1 MVGRLKGSS
10 LTAHRWR
17 VALWLSAIFGVLWVL
32 FVARG
37 ALIPFAVGA
46 VVGYALLPLV
56 ERTVAILP
64 IKNEGVRRGVAV
76 FLVYIVCG
84 GAVVLGLWLL
94 IPILADQVGKFIA
107 AFPSHIEAVNQ
118 SLTRLFDEYHQR
130 VPEATQAQLDT
141 YFRNL
146 GDTVGAAVTT
156 SVQRSVEFVTG
167 TVSVIFGYLV
177 VPFWVFYML
186 KDRYRMQHAFLEA
199 MPPYFRDDI
208 RHIFLMIDHVVGR
221 YIRAQLILGLVVGV
235 AVGIGMTVLGVP
247 LAAGLAVWAGVT
259 ELVPII
265 GPWLGAIP
273 GLLLVVGTNPGLIV
287 PVALVYLIVQQLENQ
302 LLVPRLQGEATDIS
316 AGMVILLLV
325 LGGAAFG
332 FAGLVV
338 AVPASA
344 ILREIFWYLDRRF
357 RGASAH
363 DAFAESRAARDTSEA
378 DEKATPPTHGD
389 DVAEARGS

>member
-1 MVGRLKGSS
+1 MGARLKGSP
-10 LTAHRWR
+10 LTTHRWR
-17 VALWLSAIFGVLWVL
+17 VALWLSATFGVLWVL

-37 ALIPFAVGA
+37 ALIPFVVGG

-76 FLVYIVCG
+76 FLVYVVFGGIV
-84 GAVVLGLWLL
+84 ALGLWLL

-107 AFPSHIEAVNQ
+107 ALPSHIDAVNV
-118 SLTRLFDEYHQR
+118 SLTRLFEEYHQR
-130 VPEATQAQLDT
+130 VPEATQAQVDT
-141 YFRNL
+141 YVRNL
-146 GDTVGAAVTT
+146 GDTVGAAVST

-167 TVSVIFGYLV
+167 TVSVIFGYFV
-177 VPFWVFYML
+177 VPFWLFYML
-186 KDRYRMQHAFLEA
+186 KDRFRMQHAFLQA
-199 MPPYFRDDI
+199 MPSYFREDI
-208 RHIFLMIDHVVGR
+208 RHIFLMVDHVIGR

-247 LAAGLAVWAGVT
+247 LAAGLAVWAGLT

-265 GPWLGAIP
+265 GPWLGAVP
-273 GLLLVVGTNPGLIV
+273 GLLLVIGTNPGLIV
-287 PVALVYLIVQQLENQ
+287 PVALVYFLVQQLENQ
-302 LLVPRLQGEATDIS
+302 FLVPRLQGEATDIS

-332 FAGLVV
+332 FPGLVV

-344 ILREIFWYLDRRF
+344 ILREIFWYLDRRL
-357 RGASAH
+357 RGGSPH
-363 DAFAESRAARDTSEA
+363 SAFAESRAARDAAKT
-378 DEKATPPTHGD
+378 DKAPSPTDAEDIAESRGD
-389 DVAEARGS
+389 

>member
-1 MVGRLKGSS
+1 MGGRLKGSP
-10 LTAHRWR
+10 LTTHRWR
-17 VALWLSAIFGVLWVL
+17 VALWLSATFGVLWVL

-37 ALIPFAVGA
+37 ALIPFVVGG

-64 IKNEGVRRGVAV
+64 ITNEGIRRGVAV
-76 FLVYIVCG
+76 FLVYVVFG
-84 GAVVLGLWLL
+84 GAVALGLWML

-107 AFPSHIEAVNQ
+107 ALPSHIDAVNQ
-118 SLTRLFDEYHQR
+118 SMTQLFEEYHQR
-130 VPEATQAQLDT
+130 VPEATRAQVDGYL
-141 YFRNL
+141 RNL
-146 GDTVGAAVTT
+146 GDTVGAALTT
-156 SVQRSVEFVTG
+156 SVRRSLEFVTG
-167 TVSVIFGYLV
+167 TVSVIFGYFV
-177 VPFWVFYML
+177 VPFWLFYML
-186 KDRYRMQHAFLEA
+186 KDRFRMQRAFLQA
-199 MPPYFRDDI
+199 MPPYFREDI
-208 RHIFLMIDHVVGR
+208 RHIFLMIDHVIGR
-221 YIRAQLILGLVVGV
+221 YIRAQLILGLVVGL

-247 LAAGLAVWAGVT
+247 LAAGLAVWAGIT

-265 GPWLGAIP
+265 GPWIGAIP

-287 PVALVYLIVQQLENQ
+287 PVALVYLVVQQLENQ

-332 FAGLVV
+332 FPGLVV

-357 RGASAH
+357 RGATPH
-363 DAFAESRAARDTSEA
+363 GAFAESRAGRNSSKSEQ
-378 DEKATPPTHGD
+378 DFPQTPTD
-389 DVAEARGS
+389 DSAEVARGT